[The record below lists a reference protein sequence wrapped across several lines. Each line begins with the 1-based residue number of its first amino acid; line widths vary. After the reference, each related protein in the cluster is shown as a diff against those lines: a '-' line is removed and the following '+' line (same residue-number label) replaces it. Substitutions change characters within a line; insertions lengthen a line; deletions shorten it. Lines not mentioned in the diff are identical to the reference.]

1 MLTCVCS
8 VIDHRWGR
16 SAACVI
22 QINIYNE
29 QFFCT
34 VMCDIRRSFLEQS
47 AQQPWTDLVKWQG
60 SVGQPWLT
68 WLARGK
74 NTCKQ
79 LLGNEFTT
87 GFLFCLFY
95 CFVLFCFFSRIWTPD
110 IPISLPSQ
118 IFQVNIWWS
127 YSHLGFTGIRTKALC
142 LLIVPKQHFFFWWW
156 QTRFLLFGRKLKN
169 QALRKKSTQ

>member
-1 MLTCVCS
+1 
-8 VIDHRWGR
+8 
-16 SAACVI
+16 
-22 QINIYNE
+22 
-29 QFFCT
+29 
-34 VMCDIRRSFLEQS
+34 MCDIRRSFLEQS
-47 AQQPWTDLVKWQG
+47 AQQPWTDPVKWQG
-60 SVGQPWLT
+60 SVGQTWLT
-68 WLARGK
+68 WLARDK

-95 CFVLFCFFSRIWTPD
+95 CFVLLFFFSLIWTPD

-142 LLIVPKQHFFFWWW
+142 LLIVPKQHFFFFGDGKRGFCFSEGNWR
-156 QTRFLLFGRKLKN
+156 TRLSG
-169 QALRKKSTQ
+169 KSQLSNKS